1 MFDKLILMTIGLA
14 ICLLFFF
21 VSFIMLHL
29 QHMVASIMCLALSA
43 CGLTGFILTMAD
55 EGK

>member
-1 MFDKLILMTIGLA
+1 MFDKLVLMAIGLA

-43 CGLTGFILTMAD
+43 CGLTGFIMTMAD
-55 EGK
+55 EG